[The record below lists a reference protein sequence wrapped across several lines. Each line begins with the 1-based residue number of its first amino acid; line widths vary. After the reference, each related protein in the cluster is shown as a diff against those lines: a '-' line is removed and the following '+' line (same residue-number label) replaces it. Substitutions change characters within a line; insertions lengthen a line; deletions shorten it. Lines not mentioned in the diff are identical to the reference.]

1 MSSMPN
7 SAKFQDPQLERVVRV
22 LVRAREKAHARLDK
36 VFEEL
41 IAEARQEALA
51 ACPLSG

>member
-1 MSSMPN
+1 MSSMHN
-7 SAKFQDPQLERVVRV
+7 STRSQDHQLERVVRM
-22 LVRAREKAHARLDK
+22 LTTARERAHARLDQ
-36 VFEEL
+36 VFEQL